1 MKKIYIGNS
10 FSLSMLDRET
20 QSLGHSRWLRMPRPT
35 VLDKVVTEL
44 KYGEVV
50 SCVGHADTAAILS
63 KLLGVDLPVNRVS
76 VKLEK
81 GDLLIV
87 GQYVGQRLPEGTTEL
102 PEGAAIEWWII

>member
-1 MKKIYIGNS
+1 
-10 FSLSMLDRET
+10 
-20 QSLGHSRWLRMPRPT
+20 MPRPAS
-35 VLDKVVTEL
+35 LDKVVTEL
-44 KYGEVV
+44 KYGTVV

-63 KLLGVDLPVNRVS
+63 KLIGLDLPVNRVS

-87 GQYVGQRLPEGTTEL
+87 GQYVGQRLPEGTIEL